1 MGAPAFNDLPS
12 LYDTYGR
19 RVYQLALRLC
29 RSRPEAE
36 DLTHDVFLRYRQSN
50 RKPIIDLAKA
60 FNLSLVGE
68 GVETSAQMSALWSLG
83 CDDAQ
88 GYLFK
93 DQAKFSNPAS

>member
-1 MGAPAFNDLPS
+1 MEAPAFNDLPL

-19 RVYQLALRLC
+19 RVYQLALHLC

-50 RKPIIDLAKA
+50 REANIDLAKA

>member
-1 MGAPAFNDLPS
+1 M
-12 LYDTYGR
+12 
-19 RVYQLALRLC
+19 YQLALRLC

-50 RKPIIDLAKA
+50 RKAIVDLAKA
-60 FNLSLVGE
+60 FSLVGE
-68 GVETSAQMSALWSLG
+68 CVETSAQMSALWSLG